1 MTRHPYLSPDAPRVL
16 AHRGLVTPDA
26 AEHGVVENSFAAVAS
41 AHAAGAAYVESD
53 CHLTAD
59 GEVVLFHDDDL
70 RRVADDP
77 RAIADVRLH
86 ELEDLMSERGG
97 LITLAQALEAF
108 PEVRFNL
115 DVKAAAAADGVGR
128 LVAPHADR
136 VLVTSFPTSA
146 VWPLSPRPRPPGRR
160 GVRPPPPVRPRWPGS
175 SPPSRCGGAA
185 AYARSST
192 GSTPCRSRATGP
204 GPRGHAGARP
214 RRSRGRCR
222 GARVDGQ
229 RRRRHGA
236 PARRGRR
243 RARHR
248 PRRCR
253 SRPGERTG
261 NTVCLSILCERPRD
275 RRRSNKA
282 HRCERY
288 TW

>member
-115 DVKAAAAADGVGR
+115 DVKAAAAANGVGR

-136 VLVTSFPTSA
+136 VLVTSFSDERRLAALAAAEAAGAARRPATS
-146 VWPLSPRPRPPGRR
+146 PGSATVARLLAALALRR
-160 GVRPPPPVRPRWPGS
+160 NRRVRALLDGLDALQIPERQGPVRVVTPGLV
-175 SPPSRCGGAA
+175 RAA
-185 AYARSST
+185 HAAGVEVHVWTVNAEHDMARLLD
-192 GSTPCRSRATGP
+192 
-204 GPRGHAGARP
+204 AG
-214 RRSRGRCR
+214 
-222 GARVDGQ
+222 VDGLVTD
-229 RRRRHGA
+229 RA
-236 PARRGRR
+236 DAALALVNERGT
-243 RARHR
+243 
-248 PRRCR
+248 P
-253 SRPGERTG
+253 S
-261 NTVCLSILCERPRD
+261 V
-275 RRRSNKA
+275 
-282 HRCERY
+282 
-288 TW
+288 